1 MKLLLTSTG
10 LENPALRRAFVRLLP
25 CEAAN
30 ARALFIPTAAVNCDA
45 IEVLPKCLE
54 DLYNIGIRRENIAV
68 YDLHEPMV
76 EAEIAAFDCVY
87 ICGGNTKD
95 LAKRVKEA
103 RFGEVLKAYLA
114 AGRGAVLGVSAGSMI
129 FSAAQDAG
137 IDLLPQALH
146 VHCQQG
152 SADGELPPDEVRLT
166 NEQGILFEGENAPFK
181 LE

>member
-10 LENPALRRAFVRLLP
+10 LGNPVLRREFVRLLP
-25 CEAAN
+25 CEAAS

-54 DLYNIGIRRENIAV
+54 DLYNIGIRRENIVV
-68 YDLHEPMV
+68 YDLHEPMA

-87 ICGGNTKD
+87 ICGGNTKY

-114 AGRGAVLGVSAGSMI
+114 AGRGAALGVSAGSMI

-152 SADGELPPDEVRLT
+152 SADGELPPDEVHLT
-166 NEQGILFEGENAPFK
+166 NEQGILFEGENAPFI

>member
-10 LENPALRRAFVRLLP
+10 LDKPALRREFVRLLP
-25 CEAAN
+25 CEAAS

-54 DLYNIGIRRENIAV
+54 DLYNIGILRENIAV
-68 YDLHEPMV
+68 YDLHEPMA

-87 ICGGNTKD
+87 ICGGNTKY

-114 AGRGAVLGVSAGSMI
+114 AGRGLCWA
-129 FSAAQDAG
+129 
-137 IDLLPQALH
+137 
-146 VHCQQG
+146 
-152 SADGELPPDEVRLT
+152 
-166 NEQGILFEGENAPFK
+166 
-181 LE
+181 

>member
-10 LENPALRRAFVRLLP
+10 LENPVLRRAFVRLLP

-54 DLYNIGIRRENIAV
+54 DLYDIGIGRENIV
-68 YDLHEPMV
+68 VSDLHTPMT
-76 EAEIAAFDCVY
+76 EQEIAAYDCVY
-87 ICGGNTKD
+87 LCGGDTKY

-137 IDLLPQALH
+137 IDLLPQALQ

-152 SADGELPPDEVRLT
+152 AVDGALPPDEVRLT
-166 NEQGILFEGENAPFK
+166 NTQGILFEGENAPFI

>member
-25 CEAAN
+25 CETAR

-54 DLYNIGIRRENIAV
+54 DLYGIGIRRENIVV
-68 YDLHEPMV
+68 YDLHEPMT
-76 EAEIAAFDCVY
+76 EAEIAAYDCVY
-87 ICGGNTKD
+87 LCGGDTKY
-95 LAKRVKEA
+95 LAKRDKEA
-103 RFGEVLKAYLA
+103 RFGAVLRAYLA

-137 IDLLPQALH
+137 IDLLPQALQ

-152 SADGELPPDEVRLT
+152 SADGALPPDEVRLT
-166 NEQGILFEGENAPFK
+166 NAQGILFEGENAPFI

>member
-1 MKLLLTSTG
+1 MKLILSSAG
-10 LENPALRRAFVRLLP
+10 LENEVLKSQFLKLLDKDVKDVHP
-25 CEAAN
+25 
-30 ARALFIPTAAVNCDA
+30 LFIPTAAVNCDA

-54 DLYNIGIRRENIAV
+54 DLYGIGIRRENIVV
-68 YDLHEPMV
+68 YDLHTPMT
-76 EAEIAAFDCVY
+76 EAEIATFDCVY
-87 ICGGNTKD
+87 LCGGDTKY

-103 RFGEVLKAYLA
+103 RFGAVLRAYLA

-137 IDLLPQALH
+137 IDLLPQALQ

-152 SADGELPPDEVRLT
+152 SADGALPPDEVRLT
-166 NEQGILFEGENAPFK
+166 NAQGILFEGENAPFI